1 MRATHTCTHTLN
13 RTHARQ
19 CARVSRA
26 HTPCLAFGV
35 TEIAIRPPWYHPQP
49 KEKGLFM
56 HDVPTYWQGIFTNP
70 KHDLGLVYEDV
81 DFTSW
86 NNLTLRGWCASNAR

>member
-1 MRATHTCTHTLN
+1 M
-13 RTHARQ
+13 
-19 CARVSRA
+19 
-26 HTPCLAFGV
+26 